1 MRRFDRRHRQI
12 RAVIEA
18 LQALR
23 GVAQT
28 TAATIVSELGIAVA
42 FRKSEAS

>member
-1 MRRFDRRHRQI
+1 M
-12 RAVIEA
+12 IEA

-28 TAATIVSELGIAVA
+28 TAATIVSELGFAVSLPKV
-42 FRKSEAS
+42 RGN